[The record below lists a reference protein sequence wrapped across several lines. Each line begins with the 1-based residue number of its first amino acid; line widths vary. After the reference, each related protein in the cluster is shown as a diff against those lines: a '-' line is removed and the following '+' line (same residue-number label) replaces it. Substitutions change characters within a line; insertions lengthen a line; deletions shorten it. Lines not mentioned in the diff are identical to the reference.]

1 MKIKLKP
8 QLLDK
13 EDSSLIISENDEY
26 LKNFSTFDFHS
37 RLNTSGE
44 VTHKDLLEFLSYQ
57 TLDWNEKE
65 KEKINKIFRELEP
78 AYKSYFNDILP
89 EIVSLI
95 KTTGQEEYEAAYTRK
110 NNIYLPLT
118 MVRWPYNELKEMIAH
133 ELFHVV
139 SNNNPEL
146 RNRWYAKLGFIACPE
161 LQIPNEYQDLYVSNP
176 DTIGKNCY
184 LLLQENGETA
194 KAVSFLYSERPYT
207 GGYFFHYFRF
217 TFLIAKMK
225 NGKCIPLYEGDQLKF
240 IDVPQSL
247 YDLCIEID
255 PYNNQHRLHP
265 EEILAYYWSLLPFS
279 ETELEYNKRSFFRKI
294 HSKIRSD

>member
-1 MKIKLKP
+1 
-8 QLLDK
+8 
-13 EDSSLIISENDEY
+13 
-26 LKNFSTFDFHS
+26 
-37 RLNTSGE
+37 
-44 VTHKDLLEFLSYQ
+44 
-57 TLDWNEKE
+57 
-65 KEKINKIFRELEP
+65 
-78 AYKSYFNDILP
+78 
-89 EIVSLI
+89 
-95 KTTGQEEYEAAYTRK
+95 
-110 NNIYLPLT
+110 

-146 RNRWYAKLGFIACPE
+146 RNRLYAKLGFIACPE

-184 LLLQENGETA
+184 LPLQENGETA

-279 ETELEYNKRSFFRKI
+279 ETELEYNKRSFFQKI
-294 HSKIRSD
+294 HSKIRSNLLLQI